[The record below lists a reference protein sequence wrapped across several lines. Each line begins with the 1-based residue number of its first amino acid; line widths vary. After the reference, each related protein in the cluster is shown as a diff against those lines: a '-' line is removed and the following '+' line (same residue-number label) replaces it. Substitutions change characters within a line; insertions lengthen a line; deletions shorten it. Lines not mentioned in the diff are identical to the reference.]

1 VNRVNGI
8 SFAIADPKKYQS
20 EARLKALRAARE
32 KAIAMATELGQTIG
46 KPWEVTEATAN
57 WSLREEQLSA
67 PAIAGG
73 EVIVQA
79 AVRVRF
85 QLE

>member
-1 VNRVNGI
+1 
-8 SFAIADPKKYQS
+8 
-20 EARLKALRAARE
+20 
-32 KAIAMATELGQTIG
+32 MATELGQTIG